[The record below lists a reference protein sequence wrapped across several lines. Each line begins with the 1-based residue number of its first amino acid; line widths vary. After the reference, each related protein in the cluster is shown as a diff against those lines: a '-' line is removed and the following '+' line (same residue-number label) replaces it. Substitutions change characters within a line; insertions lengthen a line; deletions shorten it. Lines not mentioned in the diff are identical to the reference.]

1 MNRDALPLLRC
12 SSCGRGELDADVFE
26 ARGRCVREG
35 RLVCS
40 ACGAWFRVE
49 EGIAD
54 LLPLSLRVEARYRSF
69 AERHRIAY
77 APRPAVGDAAKL
89 HQMEFFREDV
99 DRYEQQVVD
108 SSFYR
113 ALDRIALQPWMDRR
127 LRPGMRALELG
138 CGTGRQMMALGDR
151 TAESIG
157 LDISEEM
164 LRVAQRKLEAAGRTE
179 QVTLVAADAERPPL
193 ADGAFDACL
202 IYGTLHHLPNP
213 EVAIAS
219 AARLLRSGGSLFTL
233 DPHKSPMRWMFD
245 LMMRFW
251 KLYEEEARE
260 DPLLEERQLAGWF
273 TAAGLT
279 SRVRLSTYLPPHLLY
294 LCTVRMSERL
304 LSATDAILTRVPGI
318 RKVAGVIMAEGV
330 KP

>member
-1 MNRDALPLLRC
+1 MT
-12 SSCGRGELDADVFE
+12 
-26 ARGRCVREG
+26 
-35 RLVCS
+35 
-40 ACGAWFRVE
+40 
-49 EGIAD
+49 
-54 LLPLSLRVEARYRSF
+54 
-69 AERHRIAY
+69 
-77 APRPAVGDAAKL
+77 
-89 HQMEFFREDV
+89 FFRDDV
-99 DRYEQQVVD
+99 HRYEEQVVD

-151 TAESIG
+151 TAESVG

-164 LRVAQRKLEAAGRTE
+164 LRVAQRKLEAAGRTG
-179 QVTLVAADAERPPL
+179 QVTLVAGDAERPPL
-193 ADGAFDACL
+193 AEGMFDACL

-219 AARLLRSGGSLFTL
+219 AARCLRSGGSLFTL
-233 DPHKSPMRWMFD
+233 DPHRSPLRWVFD
-245 LMMRFW
+245 LMMRVW

-260 DPLLEERQLAGWF
+260 DPLLREDQLGAWF

-294 LCTVRMSERL
+294 LCSVRVSERL
-304 LSATDAILTRVPGI
+304 LSVTDAFLGRVPGI
-318 RKVAGVIMAEGV
+318 RKIAGVIMAEGI